1 MNTVT
6 QSFPNFRNHTL
17 ARSNVEKAFAAVSL
31 FRAGPDR
38 QLQLVRRIDALTFRA
53 VQTAS
58 AARTMIEAEIAL
70 LERSAADNWHLSI
83 PPLEP
88 CGFAIDVSC
97 LDGRYRC
104 LFGEL
109 EVEFENL
116 YAALRWVARALSTDY
131 RLRITYSG
139 GRGCEWKLEPTVN
152 SGAID
157 TLASGHFSI
166 LDLFRPKSTTIRSN
180 SFAPVGAANRV
191 DREEL
196 KSLSRSSGAL

>member
-6 QSFPNFRNHTL
+6 QSFPNFHNHTRAL
-17 ARSNVEKAFAAVSL
+17 SKAEKAFAAVLL
-31 FRAGPDR
+31 FRACPDR
-38 QLQLVRRIDALTFRA
+38 KLQLVRRIDASTFRA

-58 AARTMIEAEIAL
+58 AARAMIEAEIAL
-70 LERSAADNWHLSI
+70 LERSATDNWHLSI

-88 CGFAIDVSC
+88 CGFAIDLSC

-109 EVEFENL
+109 EEEFETL
-116 YAALRWVARALSTDY
+116 DAALRWVARALSTDY

-139 GRGCEWKLEPTVN
+139 GRGCEWKLEPIVN

-157 TLASGHFSI
+157 ALAMGHFSI

-180 SFAPVGAANRV
+180 SFAPVGAAYRAV
-191 DREEL
+191 REEL
-196 KSLSRSSGAL
+196 KSASWSSREP